1 MSTSPNLALE
11 AELLHRLALAV
22 GASERLDEIARHAIE
37 AASTA
42 LPGRG
47 VQLQLW
53 TSSHPNGSVEAHA
66 GGEMS
71 AFMHRQPL
79 ASGTQS
85 VGEMV
90 IDAGEVQ
97 GEAFG
102 IDGRRLITMIAITAA
117 AAAARVLRQSER
129 DAAQSAAVLAL
140 ATLAEKRDNE
150 TGRHLR
156 RVAAYSR
163 VLAESLRTLGHFT
176 DVLTNGW
183 IDDLERS
190 APLHDVGKV
199 AIPDAILLKPG
210 KLSDAEWE
218 LMKTHTTIGA
228 ATIDEVM
235 AQIPHPGFLTMGRD
249 IALAHHEKW
258 DGSGYPRAI
267 AGEEIPLAARVLALA
282 DVYDALTSE
291 RPYKEAWTHARAVE
305 WISAQAGRHFDARI
319 VAAFRARLDTFDR
332 VRREL
337 ADQRMPLAA
346 PVAA

>member
-1 MSTSPNLALE
+1 MSAPHALVLE

-22 GASERLDEIARHAIE
+22 GSAERLDEVAQHGID
-37 AASTA
+37 AAVSA

-53 TSSHPNGSVEAHA
+53 SAASRAGSVEAHA
-66 GGEMS
+66 GPEMS
-71 AFMHRQPL
+71 DQLYRLPLVSGGQP
-79 ASGTQS
+79 
-85 VGEMV
+85 VGEFIV
-90 IDAGEVQ
+90 DGGSVLGRALDS
-97 GEAFG
+97 
-102 IDGRRLITMIAITAA
+102 DGRRVTSMIAITIS

-129 DAAQSAAVLAL
+129 DAAQGAAVLAL

-156 RVAAYSR
+156 RVSAFCR
-163 VLAESLRTLGHFT
+163 MLAESLLAHGHFSG
-176 DVLTNGW
+176 VLNRAW

-199 AIPDAILLKPG
+199 GIPDAVLLKPG

-235 AQIPHPGFLTMGRD
+235 AQTPNPGFLAMGRD
-249 IALAHHEKW
+249 IALSHHEKW
-258 DGSGYPRAI
+258 DGTGYPQAL
-267 AGEEIPLAARVLALA
+267 AGDAIPLAARVLALA

-291 RPYKEAWTHARAVE
+291 RPYKEAWSHARAAE
-305 WISAQAGRHFDARI
+305 WIRAQAGRHFDARI
-319 VAAFRARLDTFDR
+319 VAAFSARMDSFDR
-332 VRREL
+332 IRREL
-337 ADQRMPLAA
+337 GDARTPQAVS
-346 PVAA
+346 VAA